1 MLLAACLMPGP
12 PGDAAQLYGSC
23 IQADSLANTP
33 IGKSGLAVSCR
44 FRARPG
50 GALQAVRPY
59 LIWSFTRRGYHA
71 GTGGIL
77 RVELQ
82 ADDGTPAHRPSGQV
96 LATAAQRMT
105 LRPTSDRFF
114 PQLFFD
120 RAPLLKAGTLYHV
133 VFTNTDPDP
142 EANFVSVN
150 ALFNRAAG
158 TPQQPGL
165 ADEDWAMLFRSRARP
180 AWVVRRTPGQ
190 DESFTP
196 ILEVDYAG
204 GLSQG
209 MGYIEFWMGAPKPI
223 AGPAAVRERF
233 TVTGPGRRVASV
245 AVRVRRLAGGAPLV
259 ATLEGGNGQV
269 LATAKAEGPDL
280 APSPSGS
287 LGGCGW
293 VTFDLPGRPTLAPGR
308 TYQLVFSCPGP
319 GRFEAFPM
327 RKGTDKGFSD
337 ATLFGDGHAE
347 FTAGQGWAGW
357 EQWGKRGLTNADLQF
372 YFTCV
377 PDPPMPD
384 PSLAKRGK

>member
-59 LIWSFTRRGYHA
+59 LIW
-71 GTGGIL
+71 
-77 RVELQ
+77 
-82 ADDGTPAHRPSGQV
+82 
-96 LATAAQRMT
+96 
-105 LRPTSDRFF
+105 
-114 PQLFFD
+114 
-120 RAPLLKAGTLYHV
+120 
-133 VFTNTDPDP
+133 
-142 EANFVSVN
+142 
-150 ALFNRAAG
+150 
-158 TPQQPGL
+158 
-165 ADEDWAMLFRSRARP
+165 
-180 AWVVRRTPGQ
+180 
-190 DESFTP
+190 SFTP